1 MKRNVMHKELGLVL
15 LAAGIGLLVWGYN
28 LYDSF
33 SSHVARTF
41 TGSPTDK
48 AATVLI
54 LGGLCAVLGIIQL
67 TRKSR

>member
-1 MKRNVMHKELGLVL
+1 MKGNIMHKEIGVVL
-15 LAAGIGLLVWGYN
+15 LAAGIGLLIWGYN

-54 LGGLCAVLGIIQL
+54 LGGICAVLGIFQL